1 MSRALLT
8 FLCLALVGA
17 TALAAEK
24 VFRKEVRQIVG
35 TAQSQDDARTAAIAK
50 AKRDA
55 LEEAGSWL
63 ESVSEVKNMK
73 LVRDDVL
80 TLSSGITRTR
90 VLEEEPF
97 LEGRAVGIRVVAEVT
112 VDNSGLAERVR
123 EFLADRERVS
133 EKKAESARERELL
146 DRLDELEKRMVALQA
161 ERASRQDVQMAEL
174 DRSMAANRTDSEAR
188 KPVPGEPQQRSP
200 AAPAQAP
207 AASPTLV
214 SAAKAGDESA
224 SAAAEREEALRREI
238 QENSRRLAA
247 QEAFRKGESFSN
259 EPGKGIRYTDPRAAI
274 AAFTE
279 AIALDPAYADA
290 YSRRGRAHT
299 DLKEYPRAL
308 EDINRALHL
317 DPGLGRAY
325 IARAKTYV
333 DMGENRRAIEDASEA
348 IRLLPEMPN
357 AYTIRGR
364 ALNAMGE
371 YQQALI
377 DYDQAVRLSP
387 RFPVAYAGRAGVRR
401 NLGDRSGAREDA
413 TRACELGFQ
422 PACDRVQGGRG
433 RR

>member
-1 MSRALLT
+1 MQRALLI
-8 FLCLALVGA
+8 FFGLILADA

-63 ESVSEVKNMK
+63 ESVSEVRNMK
-73 LVRDDVL
+73 LVRDDVI

-97 LEGRAVGIRVVAEVT
+97 LEGRAVGIRVVAEVS
-112 VDNSGLAERVR
+112 VDNSGLAERIR
-123 EFLADRERVS
+123 EFMADRERVS
-133 EKKAESARERELL
+133 EKKADTARERELL
-146 DRLDELEKRMVALQA
+146 DRLAELER
-161 ERASRQDVQMAEL
+161 R
-174 DRSMAANRTDSEAR
+174 MAAVQGSSAE
-188 KPVPGEPQQRSP
+188 QQGLR
-200 AAPAQAP
+200 AEVQA
-207 AASPTLV
+207 
-214 SAAKAGDESA
+214 
-224 SAAAEREEALRREI
+224 
-238 QENSRRLAA
+238 NSRRLAA
-247 QEAFRKGESFSN
+247 QEAFRKGDSFSN
-259 EPGKGIRYTDPRAAI
+259 EPGIPYTDPQAAI
-274 AAFTE
+274 VAFTE

-290 YSRRGRAHT
+290 FSRRGRAYT
-299 DLKEYPRAL
+299 DLKDYPRAL

-317 DPGLGRAY
+317 DPRLGRAY

-364 ALNAMGE
+364 ALNALGE
-371 YQQALI
+371 HQKALA
-377 DYDQAVRLSP
+377 DYDQAIRLSP

-413 TRACELGFQ
+413 TRACDLGFQ
-422 PACDRVQGGRG
+422 PACDRIQGGRG